1 MNDIDRMIRSPRTRA
16 QSRERILRYLEGEA
30 SEREIE
36 TLQKLLS
43 ESDDWRREY
52 EALSYYLS
60 QLHTLSRPIPSDR
73 IWNRIQDRIAGQSPQ
88 RVWFPWFYARPA
100 WGYAARIL
108 PVLLLIVFAFGVSNS
123 LLFETS
129 YDYIVVEAR
138 NGFGLEA
145 ESYAA
150 YHDLSDEPL
159 PIRDSLLAF
168 CTNTDSE

>member
-1 MNDIDRMIRSPRTRA
+1 MNDIDRLIRSPRARA

-30 SEREIE
+30 SEPEIRV
-36 TLQKLLS
+36 LQELFS

-52 EALSYYLS
+52 ETLSNYLS
-60 QLHTLSRPIPSDR
+60 QLHTLARPAPSDR
-73 IWNRIQDRIAGQSPQ
+73 IWERIQEQIDGQSPQ
-88 RVWFPWFYARPA
+88 RIWFPWFYARPA

-108 PVLLLIVFAFGVSNS
+108 PVLLLIIFAVGVSNS

-129 YDYIVVEAR
+129 YDYIVVEER

>member
-1 MNDIDRMIRSPRTRA
+1 MNDIDRLIRSPRARA

-30 SEREIE
+30 SEPEIRM
-36 TLQKLLS
+36 LQELFS

-52 EALSYYLS
+52 ETLSNYLS
-60 QLHTLSRPIPSDR
+60 QLRALPRPAPSDR
-73 IWNRIQDRIAGQSPQ
+73 IWERIQNRIADRSPQ

-108 PVLLLIVFAFGVSNS
+108 PVLLLIIFAFGVSNS
-123 LLFETS
+123 FLFETS
-129 YDYIVVEAR
+129 YDYIVVEER